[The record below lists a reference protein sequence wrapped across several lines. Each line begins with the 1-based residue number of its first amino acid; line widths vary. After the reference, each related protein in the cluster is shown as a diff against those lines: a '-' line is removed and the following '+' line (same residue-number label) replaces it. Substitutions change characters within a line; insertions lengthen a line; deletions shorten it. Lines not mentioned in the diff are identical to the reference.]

1 MPRKSTR
8 TTKPAKTARSAA
20 PKKAFLFFNCDEEKS
35 QTSMNVLYNQDV
47 YKDTIASRKALWKKV
62 EEELEAGRVHIA
74 DENVE
79 AAKQAV
85 LKGDPVEAGQFLQFG
100 TILAFDCH

>member
-1 MPRKSTR
+1 MPRKTTRSTK
-8 TTKPAKTARSAA
+8 TTRPVA

-62 EEELEAGRVHIA
+62 EDELASGRVHIA
-74 DENVE
+74 DENLE

-85 LKGDPVEAGQFLQFG
+85 LKGDPVEAGQFLKFG